1 MLTYALHSLEIE
13 MSRSEGG
20 GGRQSLR
27 VDMLRDLSG
36 NSEGS
41 ESDPPAPQ
49 ALTPHMPWKMRLHAI
64 MGAAKALVY
73 LHASEVRALT
83 EA

>member
-1 MLTYALHSLEIE
+1 MHFNSINQISLLPK
-13 MSRSEGG
+13 RGFG
-20 GGRQSLR
+20 VLG
-27 VDMLRDLSG
+27 LSG

-64 MGAAKALVY
+64 MGAARALVY
-73 LHASEVRALT
+73 LHASEVTGLI